1 MLLAQY
7 TKLNQ
12 KEKKDEFYFYDKET
26 FLNLHFISFLQIM
39 LELAGII
46 ILGILAQWVA
56 WKLKIPAILPLILI
70 GLLVGPIAAEFL
82 SEDGSKWIEPVW
94 NGEKGLFPGES
105 LYYFVSLA
113 ISIILFEGGLTLKRN
128 EIKNVGP
135 VITKLI
141 TIGSA
146 ITFFGSG
153 ILAHYIF
160 DLSWDVSFLFAGL
173 IIVTGPTVITPILR
187 NIPLKKDV
195 STVLKWEGILI
206 DPIGA
211 LVAVLV
217 FEFISVGGGGGFT
230 KTALIEFGKILLFGT
245 TFGFT
250 FAHALTYAVNKKMI
264 PHYLLNV
271 VSLSTVLLVFVES
284 EVFAHE
290 SGLLAVVV
298 MGMVL
303 GNGKL
308 KNLKELLYF
317 KESLSVLLISI
328 LFILLAANININQ
341 LMLLYTWK
349 TAALFAIVVFVIR
362 PLAVFA
368 STMNSKLQFN
378 EKMFISWVGPRGIVA
393 AGIASLFGSKLLKQG
408 VEGAEYI
415 TPLVFMIV
423 LGTVLLN
430 ATTARLFAKM
440 VGVFLKS
447 SNAILFVGA
456 SKPSRLIASYLRDK
470 GKRVVLIDSNKTFI
484 EKAMEDDLEAFNV
497 NIYDDDLT
505 DNIELNDVGYLIALT
520 GNDAVN
526 KYALTNFSESLGEH
540 GSYRLASSLEVINA
554 TTEERQGFFTPKD
567 DYINLSEAF
576 RENPTIKEVSINS
589 EAEYNKIFTILAKEE
604 KSIPLF
610 IEKEE
615 SLYLIPE
622 FEKLDLEKKDITLS
636 YLGKDVGDDYKIEI
650 EQEEVEIEDEDP
662 LVKTAVKPVGDEK
675 N

>member
-1 MLLAQY
+1 M
-7 TKLNQ
+7 
-12 KEKKDEFYFYDKET
+12 
-26 FLNLHFISFLQIM
+26 I
-39 LELAGII
+39 ELAGII
-46 ILGILAQWVA
+46 ILGILAQWFA
-56 WKLKIPAILPLILI
+56 WKFKIPAILPLILI
-70 GLLVGPIAAEFL
+70 GLLVGPIAATYFT
-82 SEDGSKWIEPVW
+82 EDGSKWIEPIW
-94 NGEKGLFPGES
+94 NGEKGLFPGEY

-141 TIGSA
+141 TLGSA
-146 ITFFGSG
+146 ITFFGAG
-153 ILAHYIF
+153 IVAHLIF
-160 DLSWDVSFLFAGL
+160 DLSWELCFLFSGL

-187 NIPLKKDV
+187 NIPLKKDI

-230 KTALIEFGKILLFGT
+230 QTALIEFGKILLFGT

-250 FAHALTYAVNKKMI
+250 FAHALAYAINKKLI

-271 VSLSTVLLVFVES
+271 VSLSAVLLVFVES
-284 EVFAHE
+284 EIFAHE

-303 GNGKL
+303 GNSKL
-308 KNLKELLYF
+308 NNIKELLYF

-328 LFILLAANININQ
+328 LFILLAANINMEA
-341 LMLLYTWK
+341 LMLLYNWETVY
-349 TAALFAIVVFVIR
+349 LFVIVVFLIR
-362 PLAVFA
+362 PIAVFA
-368 STMNSKLQFN
+368 STMNSRLKLN
-378 EKMFISWVGPRGIVA
+378 EKLFISWVGPRGIVA

-430 ATTARLFAKM
+430 ATTARLFAKI
-440 VGVFLKS
+440 VGVFLKK

-456 SKPSRLIASYLRDK
+456 SHPSRLIASYLKNK
-470 GKRVVLIDSNKTFI
+470 GKRVVIIDSNKDFI
-484 EKAMEDDLEAFNV
+484 EQALEEDLEALNV
-497 NIYDDDLT
+497 NIYDDELR
-505 DNIELNDVGYLIALT
+505 DNIELSDVGYLIAIT

-526 KYALTNFSESLGEH
+526 EYALANFSNIFGEH
-540 GSYRLASSLEVINA
+540 GSFRLASSIEIINA
-554 TTEERQGFFTPKD
+554 TDEEREQFFTPKD

-576 RENPTIKEVSINS
+576 RENPTIQEIKIKN
-589 EAEYNKIFTILAKEE
+589 EAEYDAVLSELYKEE

-610 IEKEE
+610 IQNSKGI
-615 SLYLIPE
+615 YLIAE
-622 FEKLDLEKKDITLS
+622 FEKEGFDKKDIVLS
-636 YLGKDVGDDYKIEI
+636 YLGKEVSDYKSKSK
-650 EQEEVEIEDEDP
+650 V
-662 LVKTAVKPVGDEK
+662 
-675 N
+675 